1 LSSLFNFFLQEQSFF
16 EKFLLDGNEIAVKH
30 EGIRV
35 TLIDYSLSRLQVPG
49 GAVMF
54 NDLEEDPQL
63 FESYDDFEPQ
73 FQVYRDMR
81 KVTG

>member
-1 LSSLFNFFLQEQSFF
+1 MNDFFQEPSDF
-16 EKFLLDGNEIAVKH
+16 EKFVLDGEEVSIKH
-30 EGIRV
+30 EGVRV

-63 FESYDDFEPQ
+63 FESYDPSEPQ

-81 KVTG
+81 EVTG